1 MPSREWTRLLPVADC
16 RQGCARFVAVGDIEL
31 AVFRLSGPDRFVV
44 TPNSCPHAG
53 GNLAAGE
60 VADGKVTCPWH
71 HWEFDLASGQC
82 TLSET
87 VSLIRYETRIE
98 DGVLYAKLP
107 D

>member
-1 MPSREWTRLLPVADC
+1 MLPVADC
-16 RQGCARFVAVGDIEL
+16 RQGCARFVAVGDFEL
-31 AVFRLSGPDRFVV
+31 AVFRLSDPDRFVV

-71 HWEFDLASGQC
+71 HWEFDLASGHC
-82 TLSET
+82 TLSES
-87 VSLIRYETRIE
+87 VSLIRYETCIE

-107 D
+107 V